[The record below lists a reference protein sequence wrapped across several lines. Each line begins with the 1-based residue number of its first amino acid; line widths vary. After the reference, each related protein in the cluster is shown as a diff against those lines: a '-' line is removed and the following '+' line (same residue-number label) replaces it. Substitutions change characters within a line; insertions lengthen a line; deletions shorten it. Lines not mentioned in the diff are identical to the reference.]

1 MSFSYPAGSAGANA
15 ETYVRGL
22 LDLLDGRDPLEVQA
36 RLIDSLERA
45 IEGLDDAQLRTPE
58 APGKWSVVEVVQH
71 LADIE
76 IVYGYRYRTVLGDDE
91 PAITGFD
98 QDGWAGTF
106 GYREADLNAALAQIG
121 LMRETN
127 LRLLRT
133 LTQEQR
139 DRVGHHTERG
149 PESLWRTVELVA
161 AHDLVHLAQIERI
174 KAAIL

>member
-1 MSFSYPAGSAGANA
+1 MSSSSPAGSAGVSA
-15 ETYVRGL
+15 ERYVRGL

-36 RLIDSLERA
+36 QFVESLGRA

-58 APGKWSVVEVVQH
+58 APGKWSVIEVVQH

-76 IVYGYRYRTVLGDDE
+76 IVYGYRYRTVLADDE
-91 PAITGFD
+91 PAIGGFD

-106 GYREADLNAALAQIG
+106 RYREADLKAALVQIG
-121 LMRETN
+121 IMRESN

-133 LTQEQR
+133 VTEEQR
-139 DRVGHHTERG
+139 ARVGQHMERG

>member
-15 ETYVRGL
+15 EAYVHGL

-36 RLIDSLERA
+36 RLVESLERTM
-45 IEGLDDAQLRTPE
+45 EGLSDAQLRTPE
-58 APGKWSVVEVVQH
+58 APGKWSVIEVVQH

-76 IVYGYRYRTVLGDDE
+76 IVYGYRYRTVLGDDA

-98 QDGWAGTF
+98 QDGWASTF
-106 GYREADLNAALAQIG
+106 RYREADLDAALGQIR
-121 LMRETN
+121 LMREGN

-133 LTQEQR
+133 VTQQQR

-174 KAAIL
+174 KGAIL

>member
-1 MSFSYPAGSAGANA
+1 MSFSYPAGSAGASA
-15 ETYVRGL
+15 ERYVRGL

-36 RLIDSLERA
+36 QFVESLGRA

-58 APGKWSVVEVVQH
+58 APGKWSVIEVVQH

-91 PAITGFD
+91 PTISGFD

-106 GYREADLNAALAQIG
+106 RYREADLRAALTQIG
-121 LMRETN
+121 IMRESN

-133 LTQEQR
+133 LTEKQR
-139 DRVGHHTERG
+139 DRVGQHAERG
-149 PESLWRTVELVA
+149 AESLWRTVELVA

>member
-15 ETYVRGL
+15 ERYVRGL
-22 LDLLDGRDPLEVQA
+22 LDFLGGRDPLEVQA
-36 RLIDSLERA
+36 QLVECLERA
-45 IEGLDDAQLRTPE
+45 IDGLNDVQLRAAE
-58 APGKWSVVEVVQH
+58 APGKWSVIEVVQH
-71 LADIE
+71 FADIE

-98 QDGWAGTF
+98 QDGWASML
-106 GYREADLNAALAQIG
+106 GYRDADPDAALAQLS
-121 LMRETN
+121 LMRDTN
-127 LRLLRT
+127 LRLLRK

-139 DRVGHHTERG
+139 DRVGHHAERG